1 MSIEKISDAARDAAS
16 VGALADRPQ
25 ATERDGY
32 SGMTPAQLKAAFDAL
47 PKLNTAKINEIIDL
61 INGESTES
69 LAYLLQTPVEY
80 QGDTMTLYEFLAAVQ
95 GGSFGDIA
103 MIGSR
108 TLSAAIDHA
117 AGEVFDTKMA
127 GVTADATTLAPG
139 SPATASYNNST
150 KKFTFGIPKGDP
162 GSGGGG
168 GEVKAF
174 YANIGN
180 LPTSGDINGS
190 FRFSEEDWAFIT
202 DTSNY
207 HAAGTG
213 DSFTVPAVIFA
224 TAITEYPANS
234 EKDLVFTVYHASMST
249 LGTGKITIYGVAIS
263 PERIIY
269 NLMITAYATN
279 INREGSFTITQ
290 GEAVIWGSV
299 CAVINN
305 LTTLTDRF
313 IPSAKAVKTSLSTK
327 ENAGKIKISS
337 TEYTVTRKALTIT
350 ENGVTTTYYVAD
362 IT

>member
-32 SGMTPAQLKAAFDAL
+32 SGMTPTQLKAAFDAL

-80 QGDTMTLYEFLAAVQ
+80 QGNTMTLYEFLAAIQ
-95 GGSFGDIA
+95 GGGFGDIA

-127 GVTADATTLAPG
+127 GVTAEATTLVPG

-168 GEVKAF
+168 G
-174 YANIGN
+174 
-180 LPTSGDINGS
+180 GDDVFVAIKDTTT
-190 FRFSEEDWAFIT
+190 FSEV
-202 DTSNY
+202 Y
-207 HAAGTG
+207 AAYLAGK
-213 DSFTVPAVIFA
+213 SIFA
-224 TAITEYPANS
+224 KDATYNRIYVLVEYVHNNYVNRFTFTGAKGSWDWGPAIGELILEEGDGWTMGGDTLLEKKGVISVGNYEY
-234 EKDLVFTVYHASMST
+234 EV
-249 LGTGKITIYGVAIS
+249 
-263 PERIIY
+263 
-269 NLMITAYATN
+269 
-279 INREGSFTITQ
+279 Q
-290 GEAVIWGSV
+290 
-299 CAVINN
+299 
-305 LTTLTDRF
+305 
-313 IPSAKAVKTSLSTK
+313 
-327 ENAGKIKISS
+327 
-337 TEYTVTRKALTIT
+337 RKALAIT

-362 IT
+362 ITTNLVH